1 MGHCGTCDID
11 IDCLGGTCDID
22 NDCCCGTCDI
32 DNVEYCVVG
41 WCIEIGYCW
50 YRLDIVDID

>member
-32 DNVEYCVVG
+32 DNVEYYVVG
-41 WCIEIGYCW
+41 WCIEIGYC
-50 YRLDIVDID
+50 